1 MRELRLSLER
11 SKPTALPPLKDALD
25 GVLEIGCDDAQ
36 SNTGVPAKLPKMQRA
51 PPVLDDNLWEEIT
64 TEIKRKSLH
73 DPSSLD
79 PAKDEAAEA
88 AEHSDE
94 NYSVVR
100 MSSACPAANSKVSA
114 PASPALATQEAVE
127 QEVAATAEGASAPL
141 PASPPA
147 KAVANSPPLKRATVK
162 SGPSDA
168 MTVCIRRAGCTCT
181 DCAEMSGLSLALV
194 EDTAD
199 AKTESL
205 PGDESFHSCEDHADN
220 ASCRIGS
227 EADAMPVKES
237 PGVSTVRE
245 ELMRMG
251 FSIEDADFAIQEAK
265 EQSSE
270 APEDELTCAA
280 PIEEDNDA
288 APAPEESTEEGTTE
302 AEADTM
308 PLAALVALTSLP
320 CTQECDGKVGKEQAF
335 GDDDL
340 VSYAKDAEC
349 GACGLVASPEKE
361 PAFATSPDTHPQE
374 HVAQDG
380 IGDVE
385 AEGEEEAQEEVPGS
399 QGQGSAGAKKATG
412 ASEATDEECHHK
424 WPSPQKEAHLNPTQ
438 MPGEQALVVAS
449 PARETQEAVEEE
461 AAAAAVTAVGEAPC
475 SPFTLSTFDILVPKV
490 RYVSTRVGAN
500 ATARQRNGD
509 PPGGQGSRELA
520 AAKARSR
527 QRRRHCCHDSVHPEG
542 WLHVR

>member
-94 NYSVVR
+94 NYSEGR

-114 PASPALATQEAVE
+114 PAYPALATEEAVE

-147 KAVANSPPLKRATVK
+147 KAVANSPPLKRASVK
-162 SGPSDA
+162 SGPSDV

-270 APEDELTCAA
+270 GPEDELTCAA

-288 APAPEESTEEGTTE
+288 APAPEESTEEGKTE

-308 PLAALVALTSLP
+308 PLAPLVALTSLP
-320 CTQECDGKVGKEQAF
+320 CTQECDGKIGKEQAF

-340 VSYAKDAEC
+340 VSNAKEAEF

-361 PAFATSPDTHPQE
+361 PVFPQE

-385 AEGEEEAQEEVPGS
+385 AEDEEEAQEEVPGA
-399 QGQGSAGAKKATG
+399 QGQGLAG

-424 WPSPQKEAHLNPTQ
+424 WPTPQKEAHLNPTQ

-475 SPFTLSTFDILVPKV
+475 SPFTLSTLDILI
-490 RYVSTRVGAN
+490 ST
-500 ATARQRNGD
+500 
-509 PPGGQGSRELA
+509 
-520 AAKARSR
+520 
-527 QRRRHCCHDSVHPEG
+527 
-542 WLHVR
+542 

>member
-11 SKPTALPPLKDALD
+11 SKPTALPPLKDALA
-25 GVLEIGCDDAQ
+25 GVLEIDCDDADDAQ
-36 SNTGVPAKLPKMQRA
+36 SNTDVPAKLPKMQRA

-73 DPSSLD
+73 EPSSLD

-94 NYSVVR
+94 NYSEGH
-100 MSSACPAANSKVSA
+100 MSSSCPAANSKVSA
-114 PASPALATQEAVE
+114 LASPAQATQEAVE

-162 SGPSDA
+162 SGLSDA

-194 EDTAD
+194 EYTAD
-199 AKTESL
+199 AKTESV
-205 PGDESFHSCEDHADN
+205 PGDESFHSCEDQADN
-220 ASCRIGS
+220 APCRIGS

-270 APEDELTCAA
+270 GPEDELTCAA
-280 PIEEDNDA
+280 PLEEDNDA
-288 APAPEESTEEGTTE
+288 APASEESTEEGKTE

-308 PLAALVALTSLP
+308 ALVPLVALTSLP
-320 CTQECDGKVGKEQAF
+320 CTQECDGKDGKEQAF

-340 VSYAKDAEC
+340 VSNAKEAEC
-349 GACGLVASPEKE
+349 GTFGLVASPEKE
-361 PAFATSPDTHPQE
+361 PVFATSAGTHPQE

-385 AEGEEEAQEEVPGS
+385 AEGEEEVPGA
-399 QGQGSAGAKKATG
+399 QGQGSAGAKKVTG
-412 ASEATDEECHHK
+412 ASEATDEECNHK
-424 WPSPQKEAHLNPTQ
+424 LPSPQKEAHLNPTQ

-449 PARETQEAVEEE
+449 PARETQEALEEE

-475 SPFTLSTFDILVPKV
+475 SP
-490 RYVSTRVGAN
+490 
-500 ATARQRNGD
+500 
-509 PPGGQGSRELA
+509 
-520 AAKARSR
+520 
-527 QRRRHCCHDSVHPEG
+527 
-542 WLHVR
+542 